1 MVLWCRACGTLMGV
15 HEPYCDRHA
24 DRNGLCARCA
34 EQEMLLILD
43 DSEPKKKSTSNTAVS
58 DAMLTA
64 HFSGPHI
71 QPENVAAPKGDI

>member
-1 MVLWCRACGTLMGV
+1 
-15 HEPYCDRHA
+15 
-24 DRNGLCARCA
+24 
-34 EQEMLLILD
+34 MLLILD